1 MIATPAEERIAAA
14 LREHKACCSL
24 REIRAVAALLAAERE
39 ACAEIAA
46 SYEAPYYVE
55 HPGEKFVEDLRH
67 VIVQAA
73 LNYDRDDDEQPE
85 RNIAEAVANFILT
98 GNHAR
103 PKNGLGAEPCAS
115 AAIRARSA

>member
-1 MIATPAEERIAAA
+1 MTTSVDRHR
-14 LREHKACCSL
+14 L
-24 REIRAVAALLAAERE
+24 AALLAAERE

-67 VIVQAA
+67 VIFQAA

-103 PKNGLGAEPCAS
+103 PKHGLGAEPCAS